1 MAQEKKCLNLHLSGS
16 YPSRITAYSFFLQVK
31 ELREFISTKGKKELL
46 SRHYFH
52 MDFPLQ
58 YSLGNIAVSFAGAL
72 FTCPCAYPCSQ
83 ALFDEWRDTHFPA
96 R

>member
-1 MAQEKKCLNLHLSGS
+1 MPKSSFIGQLSFTDNCL
-16 YPSRITAYSFFLQVK
+16 FFLQVK

-46 SRHYFH
+46 SRHCFH